1 MADLP
6 PNARA
11 DSSPGVFAPPPA
23 GAPYAPDGDIHL
35 LDRFA
40 ILYRYRRIA
49 VSVFILT
56 TAVLM
61 IQGYTN
67 VKVFQ
72 ARAQLLIEDERSTA
86 VPGLNSSE
94 NTYYEDP
101 EPYYNTQFRILKGR
115 DLTRRVIKRLHLETV
130 PEFNGT
136 AAAPRT
142 PFSFVQD
149 VQVRVKN
156 WIRPAPPAA
165 AEA

>member
-1 MADLP
+1 MPDVT
-6 PNARA
+6 PNAARA
-11 DSSPGVFAPPPA
+11 DPAPGVPAPSPA
-23 GAPYAPDGDIHL
+23 AATYTPDADIHL

-49 VSVFILT
+49 ITVFILS

-67 VKVFQ
+67 VKIFQ

-86 VPGLNSSE
+86 VPGMNSAE
-94 NTYYEDP
+94 NTFYEDP

-115 DLTRRVIKRLHLETV
+115 DLVRRVVRRLKLETI

-136 AAAPRT
+136 A
-142 PFSFVQD
+142 
-149 VQVRVKN
+149 
-156 WIRPAPPAA
+156 
-165 AEA
+165 